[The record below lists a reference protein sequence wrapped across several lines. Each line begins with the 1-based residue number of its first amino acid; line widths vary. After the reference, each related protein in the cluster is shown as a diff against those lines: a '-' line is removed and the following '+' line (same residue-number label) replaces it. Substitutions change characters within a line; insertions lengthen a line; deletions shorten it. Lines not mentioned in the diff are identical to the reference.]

1 MSDSTFDDARLA
13 QLLEQ
18 HMPTLQAFIRLRM
31 GPALAARESSAD
43 VLQSVCRELIEE
55 RETFDFRGD
64 AALRAW
70 LYTAALR
77 KIMQKARHHKSA
89 RRNVARETGTDPD
102 KALLDCYAKCVSPSR
117 DASAR
122 EQVERFEMAFRQL
135 SEDDQEVISL
145 TKIAG
150 LSHAAA
156 GEQMGKNAEASRT
169 QLRRALVRLAALL
182 EPE

>member
-1 MSDSTFDDARLA
+1 MTDFDETRIAE
-13 QLLEQ
+13 LLEQ
-18 HMPTLQAFIRLRM
+18 NMPMLQAFIRLRM
-31 GPALAARESSAD
+31 GPALSARESSAD

-55 RETFDFRGD
+55 RGRFDFRGD

-77 KIMQKARHHKSA
+77 KIMQKARHHRSD
-89 RRNVARETGTDPD
+89 RRNVGREAGAADPD
-102 KALLDCYAKCVSPSR
+102 AALLQCYASCVTPSR

-122 EQVERFEMAFRQL
+122 EQVERFERAFQEL
-135 SEDDQEVISL
+135 SPDDQEVISL

-156 GEQMGKNAEASRT
+156 GEQMGRTAEASRT